1 MRRAT
6 LSMLILLMC
15 LILTACGA
23 SHEKEDTPA
32 DEKEVTVEEDNSYL
46 EHTYEEITIDNL
58 FEVLGENPLKAKE
71 AYLNHFVVF
80 SGYKVSKY
88 LVRDGAF
95 SDHDFLVAD
104 YISSENPMVC
114 NFPSDSEEFTE
125 DSKERITVWGEIV
138 AVGSETTFE
147 VNVLHYEFAETP
159 AVENIEYEEVSTTE
173 MIDEYWT
180 DTATGEKKYYQK
192 FISITAPVVK
202 ISETEIFIQNAESND
217 SYSTRGHITCPLTS
231 DEQKHVIA
239 TKNKGDMVTIT
250 GRVVDMLTVD
260 SMLGKQACFELEI
273 HSIE

>member
-1 MRRAT
+1 MKRMF
-6 LSMLILLMC
+6 LSISILLAC
-15 LILTACGA
+15 LLLTACGA
-23 SHEKEDTPA
+23 SQEGTATSSNEEKPI
-32 DEKEVTVEEDNSYL
+32 VEEDNSYL
-46 EHTYEEITIDNL
+46 EHTYEEVTIDAL
-58 FEVLGENPLKAKE
+58 FAVLADNPLKAKE
-71 AYLNHFVVF
+71 EYMNHFVVF
-80 SGYKVSKY
+80 SGYKASKY

-95 SDHDFLVAD
+95 SDHDFLVVD
-104 YISSENPMVC
+104 YISSENPMLC
-114 NFPSDSEEFTE
+114 NFPSDTEGFTE
-125 DSKERITVWGEIV
+125 DSKEKITVWGEIV

-159 AVENIEYEEVSTTE
+159 AEEIIEYEEVSTTE
-173 MIDEYWT
+173 MIDEYWA

-202 ISETEIFIQNAESND
+202 ISETEIFIQNAEVND

-239 TKNKGDMVTIT
+239 AKNKGDMVTIT